1 MTSGQGVGSARA
13 TVAQVVT
20 TLRGMVQVLTAAEVH
35 AALEWGALSDAL
47 EAAFAS
53 GAQVP
58 VRHAHALGAHD
69 SLLLMPAWN
78 ARLLVTKIVTVIP
91 DAAHT
96 VQATLLACDRHSG
109 RPLAVLDGEAVTLR
123 RTAAT
128 SALAARHMARPDASR
143 LLVVGAGRLSS
154 WMARAHAALRP
165 GLRQVDVWAR
175 RPESAHAVARGLR
188 DEGLPARAVEG
199 DLEGAVRAAHIVC
212 CATTSRV
219 PLVREAWLTPGTHLD
234 LVGGFRHD
242 MREVDDDA
250 VARARIVVDTRAGAL
265 AEAGDLLQPL
275 QRGVITHDA
284 IVGDLAELLRG
295 ACAGRRT
302 DDETTLFKSVGTALE
317 DLTAARLVIDAC
329 PNPAQPE
336 EMP

>member
-1 MTSGQGVGSARA
+1 MIEVFSAPA
-13 TVAQVVT
+13 
-20 TLRGMVQVLTAAEVH
+20 VH
-35 AALEWGALSDAL
+35 AALPWGALADAL
-47 EAAFAS
+47 HAAFVR

-58 VRHAHALGAHD
+58 LRHVHPLSPSD
-69 SLLLMPAWN
+69 VMLLMPAWDE
-78 ARLLVTKIVTVIP
+78 RLIVTKLVTAIPGAPSTVE
-91 DAAHT
+91 AT
-96 VQATLLACDRHSG
+96 VLAVDRATG

-128 SALAARHMARPDASR
+128 SALAARHLARHDAHT
-143 LLVVGAGRLSS
+143 LLVVGAGRLAG

-165 GLRQVDVWAR
+165 GLRQVLVWGR
-175 RPESAHAVARGLR
+175 RGEAAQALAATLR
-188 DEGLPARAVEG
+188 AEGLPAQAVEPAG
-199 DLEGAVRAAHIVC
+199 LQAAVGEAGIVC
-212 CATTSRV
+212 CVTTAAAPVVLGR
-219 PLVREAWLTPGTHLD
+219 WLAPGTHLD

-242 MREVDDDA
+242 MREVDDEA

-295 ACAGRRT
+295 ACTGRRT

-329 PNPAQPE
+329 PNPVQPE